1 MTKRYLDRKLK
12 LQMLRAAETIATH
25 GSLVKAS
32 VALGTTQPALTKSL
46 RDLEEIIQEPLFERH
61 SRGVRLTVTGERV
74 VRSGRAIMAE
84 LLRLDEDLELG
95 LTEGAGIVAVG
106 ALPVTAAGVLPG
118 VLTRLQ
124 NAHPLLQVRVHEGR
138 MEELLPLLAARE
150 VDLIVGRLYEPLI
163 PDTLLR
169 EPLWEEPISI
179 LARAGHPIFDGPDP
193 SAETLR
199 LYGILLPTL
208 TQRVGADI
216 DGFFKALELTP
227 TIAVRSNSYGFI
239 REMVVGSD
247 MLAVMPRLLM
257 VGDLLRRT
265 LRVVPLANL
274 AAHRPAGLIV
284 APDRPLQAGGRLFI
298 ECLRAYL
305 AEIAD
310 HGLLHIASGYSERQ
324 TNDMTPISILL

>member
-1 MTKRYLDRKLK
+1 
-12 LQMLRAAETIATH
+12 MLRAAEMIATH
-25 GSLVKAS
+25 GSLLKAS

-46 RDLEEIIQEPLFERH
+46 RDLEEIIQAPLFKRH
-61 SRGVRLTVTGERV
+61 SRGVRLTETGERV
-74 VRSGRAIMAE
+74 IRTGRTIMAE

-95 LTEGAGIVAVG
+95 LTQGASIIVVG

-124 NAHPLLQVRVHEGR
+124 NAHPLLRVRIHEGR

-169 EPLWEEPISI
+169 EPLWDEPISV
-179 LARAGHPIFDGPDP
+179 LARAGHPIFDSPGP
-193 SAETLR
+193 STAILR
-199 LYGILLPTL
+199 RYGILLPTL

-216 DGFFKALELTP
+216 DGFFKALGLTP

-265 LRVVPLANL
+265 LRVVPLKTS
-274 AAHRPAGLIV
+274 AADRPAGLIV
-284 APDRPLQAGGRLFI
+284 APDRPVQAGGRLFI

-310 HGLLHIASGYSERQ
+310 QGLLQIPSGYGER
-324 TNDMTPISILL
+324 